1 MQERNLTLDNVLTE
15 IRHHRPMSR
24 GHLYR
29 YFKRLKIKPLPVRQR
44 PQRYPAGTASKV
56 LKHLGFDPAAVTAG
70 QVIPLG
76 NLKQL
81 SRRSRKGV
89 K

>member
-1 MQERNLTLDNVLTE
+1 
-15 IRHHRPMSR
+15 MSR
-24 GHLYR
+24 VHLYR
-29 YFKRLKIKPLPVRQR
+29 VMKRLKIKPLAARQR
-44 PQRYPAGTASKV
+44 PQRYPAGTSGKV
-56 LKHLGFDPAAVTAG
+56 LKHLGFDPAAVTG